1 MKRFFISVHF
11 RPFFGKLPTISE
23 YSKKTFF
30 LESVFAEVRNSGLQ
44 DCNVREKGTVLE
56 RFFGNFRIFITSFP
70 FCALSE

>member
-1 MKRFFISVHF
+1 MNRFFISVYF

-44 DCNVREKGTVLE
+44 DCNVREK
-56 RFFGNFRIFITSFP
+56 RDSFGKVFWGSFE
-70 FCALSE
+70 FL